1 MIVRNLSDYL
11 WNEVFHINSDNPLD
25 AAPYFHNLQLWV
37 SKFNPIL
44 YITGISGGGK
54 GYVAKKIAEVY
65 SDTIIFELDKFE
77 NYPWYV
83 NTPED
88 NSAVAKGDAIIYA
101 WIDENFDTRTDFF
114 MNSPRRYQEYMGKL
128 HAYLID
134 YTSKHPRYRY
144 IVEGIQLFCDSCFN
158 SIDGSDSIIF
168 IKTTKIA
175 SMQKNLERKHAIIR
189 NRFHAHTGAMDK
201 ILAMERRVRGSSQ
214 ALTDS

>member
-1 MIVRNLSDYL
+1 MVVRNLSDYL

-83 NTPED
+83 NIHED
-88 NSAVAKGDAIIYA
+88 NSSIAKGDAIIYA
-101 WIDENFDTRTDFF
+101 WIDSHFDTRTDFF
-114 MNSPRRYQEYMGKL
+114 LNSPRRYQDYMSQL
-128 HAYLID
+128 YDYLLD
-134 YTSKHPRYRY
+134 YTSKHPRNRY
-144 IVEGIQLFCDSCFN
+144 IVEGIQLYCDPCFD
-158 SIDGSDSIIF
+158 SINGSDSMIF
-168 IKTTKIA
+168 IKTSKIH
-175 SMQKNLERKHAIIR
+175 SMQKNLERPHAIIR
-189 NRFHAHTGAMDK
+189 NRFHAHVGAMDK
-201 ILAMERRVRGSSQ
+201 ILAMERRLRGSLQS
-214 ALTDS
+214 TIDS